1 MNIAETRDKK
11 EKREG
16 DLGRKSIFGQ
26 LNFRTQ
32 LLICKFKIMDRD
44 TSHFSFIR
52 TSKTYLPQYD
62 VLLEKV
68 YAYSV
73 WPEFIVQDA
82 VNIKYWEELYV
93 EFPLYQFFLLD
104 GQEVV
109 GNGNC
114 VPLSLTTAEL
124 QNLPDEGWDW
134 ALERAFLDK
143 QAGKKPNT
151 LCALQIGINPS
162 YQGRG
167 ISHTLVRFMKAIAQE
182 QRFNHF
188 ILPIRP
194 TVKHQYPL
202 QTMEEYIKWKDENG
216 QAFDPWI
223 RTHEKNGATVIKV
236 CTKAMQV
243 EGSVREWEQWTN
255 RSFQSSG
262 RYVIDFAL
270 NPIKIELESNKGT
283 YIEPNVWMKYALE

>member
-1 MNIAETRDKK
+1 MN
-11 EKREG
+11 
-16 DLGRKSIFGQ
+16 
-26 LNFRTQ
+26 RT
-32 LLICKFKIMDRD
+32 
-44 TSHFSFIR
+44 HFSFIR

-68 YAYSV
+68 DAFSV
-73 WPEFIVQDA
+73 WPEFILQDK
-82 VNIKYWEELYV
+82 VNLKYWEDLYV
-93 EFPLYQFFLLD
+93 EFPLYQFFLMD

-114 VPLSLTTAEL
+114 VPLSLSEEEM

-151 LCALQIGINPS
+151 LCALQLGINKT
-162 YQGRG
+162 YQGQG
-167 ISHTLVRFMKAIAQE
+167 ISKTLIQFMKAIAKE
-182 QRFNHF
+182 QQVATL

-194 TVKHQYPL
+194 NKKYQYPL
-202 QTMEEYIKWKDENG
+202 QSMDNYITWTNEEG
-216 QAFDPWI
+216 LPFDPWI
-223 RTHEKNGATVIKV
+223 RTHYKNGAELVKV

-243 EGSVREWEQWTN
+243 EGTIQEWEHWTG

-262 RYVIDFAL
+262 SYVIDFAL
-270 NPIKIELESNKGT
+270 NPIEIDLEQQKGS
-283 YIEPNVWMKYALE
+283 YIEPNVWMKYQIQ

>member
-1 MNIAETRDKK
+1 
-11 EKREG
+11 
-16 DLGRKSIFGQ
+16 
-26 LNFRTQ
+26 
-32 LLICKFKIMDRD
+32 MDRD

-68 YAYSV
+68 NAYSV
-73 WPEFIVQDA
+73 WPEFILQDRMN
-82 VNIKYWEELYV
+82 VKYWEELYV
-93 EFPLYQFFLLD
+93 EFPMYQFFLLD

-114 VPLSLTTAEL
+114 VPLSLTEEEL
-124 QNLPDEGWDW
+124 QHLPKEGWDW

-162 YQGRG
+162 YQGQG
-167 ISHTLVRFMKAIAQE
+167 ISGMLVRFMKAIAQE

-194 TVKHQYPL
+194 TLKHRYPL
-202 QTMEEYIKWKDENG
+202 QSMQEYIRWKNEKE
-216 QAFDPWI
+216 QTYDPWI
-223 RTHEKNGATVIKV
+223 RTHEKNGAHIVNV
-236 CTKAMQV
+236 CSKAMAV
-243 EGSVREWEQWTN
+243 EGTVQEWERWT
-255 RSFQSSG
+255 RQSFQSSG
-262 RYVIDFAL
+262 HYVIDFAL
-270 NPIKIELESNKGT
+270 NPIEIDLEKNKGT
-283 YIEPNVWMKYALE
+283 YIEPNVWMQYELN